1 MQKAG
6 VGTYSYQSDYPSTS
20 PKNDCMLS
28 FNYPRMMI
36 WEMKDETIRLSSPLF
51 TLDTNSDENSFFFF
65 FN

>member
-36 WEMKDETIRLSSPLF
+36 WETKDETIRLSSPVYPRYKLW
-51 TLDTNSDENSFFFF
+51 
-65 FN
+65 